1 MLKPGLFF
9 PVVFHWNH
17 WINSSGFSGFES
29 IPVVFDSSGLFFFQ
43 WFFGRP
49 QTGPAPDSSDFWSAE
64 GRRAINSSGLD
75 QTQAVWKAAR
85 TQGKQLGKPL
95 ELENQEFGNR

>member
-1 MLKPGLFF
+1 MIIIMGQTQPGLFF

-43 WFFGRP
+43 WFFGRL
-49 QTGPAPDSSDFWSAE
+49 QTGPAPDSSGFWSAE

-75 QTQAVWKAAR
+75 RMQTSE
-85 TQGKQLGKPL
+85 KPL
-95 ELENQEFGNR
+95 KRKGQ